1 MDSTLHEILEDLL
14 MKVERSSGKWVEG
27 GGLTDIEMR
36 LLRWAV
42 LRDQDTAEP
51 YHDDGD
57 YIV

>member
-14 MKVERSSGKWVEG
+14 KKVERSSGKWVEG

-42 LRDQDTAEP
+42 LHDTDEP
-51 YHDDGD
+51 EYHHED